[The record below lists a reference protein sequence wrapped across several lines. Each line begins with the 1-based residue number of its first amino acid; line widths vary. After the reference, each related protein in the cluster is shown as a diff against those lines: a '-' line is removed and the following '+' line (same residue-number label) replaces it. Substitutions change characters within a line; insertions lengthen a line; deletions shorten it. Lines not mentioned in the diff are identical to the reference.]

1 MGKIRDIA
9 CDQGESAGQG
19 RCGQQAV
26 YGRERAAQVPG
37 KYDLNLGRGLVI
49 DFAYR
54 HISDDIDRVQGYFR
68 RSGAY
73 SRFKDILDRRGLL
86 ERWYEFEEEAK
97 ERALREWGEE
107 NTEGQYG
114 HEIHETHIWTPPIC
128 KTPEGRWG
136 RLPAYI
142 RPL

>member
-1 MGKIRDIA
+1 M
-9 CDQGESAGQG
+9 
-19 RCGQQAV
+19 
-26 YGRERAAQVPG
+26 PG

-97 ERALREWGEE
+97 ERALRKWGEE
-107 NTEGQYG
+107 NTEGQHG
-114 HEIHETHIWTPPIC
+114 HEIHKKKMFPSS
-128 KTPEGRWG
+128 RS
-136 RLPAYI
+136 
-142 RPL
+142 